1 MKKKDSRPLQFS
13 RKNII
18 RNGHYQRTNVKT
30 TKKLTKSND
39 KKNSET
45 MKIKKKL
52 VGDSC
57 KRSVNNAIK
66 LKKRLMFSLLL
77 VPTLAETMHDHC
89 ENY

>member
-1 MKKKDSRPLQFS
+1 
-13 RKNII
+13 
-18 RNGHYQRTNVKT
+18 
-30 TKKLTKSND
+30 
-39 KKNSET
+39 

-66 LKKRLMFSLLL
+66 VKKRLMFSLLL
-77 VPTLAETMHDHC
+77 VPTSAETMHDHC